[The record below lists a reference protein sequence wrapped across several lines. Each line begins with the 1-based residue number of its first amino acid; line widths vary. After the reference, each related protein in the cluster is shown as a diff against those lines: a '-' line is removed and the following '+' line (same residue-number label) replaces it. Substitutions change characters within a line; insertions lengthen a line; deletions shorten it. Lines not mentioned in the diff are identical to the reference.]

1 MRTTTDKGMEC
12 GRLRPRWEGAL
23 RLALA
28 GIAGGCLGLLGPLPL
43 QAQSVPPPMQIPQ
56 TAQQAA
62 QVPTRNQI
70 AQGHL
75 YPKNLAQQL
84 LGARIRVN
92 QTAGLRTINGFP
104 PPATTAGTLDISS
117 LLSESFD
124 GIELAPG
131 FHSFTITLA
140 KPLPVNRVSFVNMEA
155 TGTFNVLI
163 GVADPMLQATPP
175 TKEES
180 ALAGPSM
187 VNYAVFQPQM
197 ARFIQIEFRIVRPG
211 RVARLG
217 VYGLASALDFAVH
230 VASDG
235 PSPAGTSG
243 GLNATGPVHAP
254 GGTPSL
260 PPTKEVAV
268 DMANMASGARI
279 ARVSSGSKGAD
290 PNQMISDSLGGSYT
304 FNAADPAPTL
314 DLDFKNKRKVSN
326 ASVLLAGPP
335 CRVELIKSSAP
346 PPPPPSS
353 GIATVKTASGVVE
366 MVSFD
371 GSGQTTVKPG
381 DVLLPGRVLRTG
393 FNSSSELDID
403 GKSLLRIGPNSNVTL
418 RIGTANGAEVSVLR
432 GTVLWQVYAPGGGG
446 RLITPTSIATI
457 LGTTV
462 IADVKI
468 NGGSSIS
475 LLETSRSDGVQ
486 VSSVT
491 TGERYTL
498 HPGEAVSVGGVVGG
512 GGEGLSVKPFVI
524 QKAWDQSSVGASA
537 GPLRNNID
545 QVFVPG
551 GVVPTPQDEGEV
563 LATTTTKGG
572 LSEAKLDFTGQS
584 LDGVRVRITP
594 LPGAASDTPITVVS
608 VGVSGQYQ
616 VQDLDYAYQGKSV
629 AVLAANEGV
638 TNPASASPAAPGAA
652 GTQTAQNG
660 QTKQTTQ
667 TTPTTQGAKGGQTT
681 TAANGTTSG
690 AASSS
695 AASGAGATAS
705 NQGGGASPLAS
716 SSGGSFATPPA
727 SLSGVPDASTAAAS
741 ASADSSGNIT
751 VAEAAD
757 NASAASA
764 PASAPDSEVV
774 ARATEVAPPAYYES
788 YDLFQGADALSQILN
803 LPVNA
808 TTQTVSP
815 QSP

>member
-1 MRTTTDKGMEC
+1 MRPG
-12 GRLRPRWEGAL
+12 WEVAL
-23 RLALA
+23 RLILA
-28 GIAGGCLGLLGPLPL
+28 GIAVGFSGPLSL
-43 QAQSVPPPMQIPQ
+43 QAQSVPPPMQVPQ

-62 QVPTRNQI
+62 QVPPRNQI

-124 GIELAPG
+124 GLELAPG

-235 PSPAGTSG
+235 PSPAAASG
-243 GLNATGPVHAP
+243 GSAAPGSVHAP

-268 DMANMASGARI
+268 DMANMASGTRI
-279 ARVSSGSKGAD
+279 SRVSSGSKGAD

-304 FNAADPAPTL
+304 FNAADPSPTL
-314 DLDFKNKRKVSN
+314 DLDFKNKRKVSD
-326 ASVLLAGPP
+326 ASIVLAGPP

-393 FNSSSELDID
+393 FNSSAELDID
-403 GKSLLRIGPNSNVTL
+403 GKSLLRVGPNSNVTL

-475 LLETSRSDGVQ
+475 LLETSRTDGVQ

-498 HPGEAVSVGGVVGG
+498 HPGEVVSVGGVVGG

-524 QKAWDQSSVGASA
+524 QKAWDQSTVGASA

-572 LSEAKLDFTGQS
+572 LSEAKLNFNGQS

-638 TNPASASPAAPGAA
+638 TNPSSSAAPGAA
-652 GTQTAQNG
+652 GAQAQTATAQTQTTKTT
-660 QTKQTTQ
+660 QTTTTTTQ
-667 TTPTTQGAKGGQTT
+667 TTPGKQATT
-681 TAANGTTSG
+681 TTANGTTSG

-695 AASGAGATAS
+695 AASGAGAAT
-705 NQGGGASPLAS
+705 GAGPLAS
-716 SSGGSFATPPA
+716 STSGGSFAAPPA
-727 SLSGVPDASTAAAS
+727 SLAGGSDASAAATS

-757 NASAASA
+757 NAAAA
-764 PASAPDSEVV
+764 PASAPDTEVV
-774 ARATEVAPPAYYES
+774 ARATEVAPPSYYES
-788 YDLFQGADALSQILN
+788 YDLFQGADALSQLLN
-803 LPVNA
+803 LPTN
-808 TTQTVSP
+808 TTRTVSP